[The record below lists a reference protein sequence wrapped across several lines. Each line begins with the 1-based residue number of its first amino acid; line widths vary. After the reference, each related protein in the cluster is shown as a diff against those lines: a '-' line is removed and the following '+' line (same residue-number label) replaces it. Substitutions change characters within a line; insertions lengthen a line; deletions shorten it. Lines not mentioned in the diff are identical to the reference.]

1 MKSNFF
7 KSKYQFFIIFI
18 GLLLFLQKGY
28 SQSIIMT
35 DKDDLISA
43 LHKKTFIVS
52 NYGEIKFI
60 LDKFDKDFL
69 MFSFKVE
76 YTIYGEKK
84 NKTYDLRTSFPLT
97 NGGFYIPD
105 FYKDMSISQDVALKT
120 LRSDFP
126 TRFQL
131 LQNGELYFLDKFNSF
146 NFENY
151 YNQTIK
157 KGEEISLKQK
167 WVLCKQK

>member
-1 MKSNFF
+1 MKNNFF

-35 DKDDLISA
+35 DKDELISA

-60 LDKFDKDFL
+60 FDKFDKDFL

-97 NGGFYIPD
+97 NGGFYTPD
-105 FYKDMSISQDVALKT
+105 FSKI
-120 LRSDFP
+120 
-126 TRFQL
+126 
-131 LQNGELYFLDKFNSF
+131 
-146 NFENY
+146 
-151 YNQTIK
+151 
-157 KGEEISLKQK
+157 
-167 WVLCKQK
+167 